1 MLTAWHTGGE
11 GAKGPEEVE
20 TVPEG
25 HTIHRAARDLARD
38 LTGGPLAVSSP
49 QGRFSLG
56 AARLDGQRVER
67 FEAHGKH
74 LFGHVEDGSVLH
86 VHLGLYGR
94 FRRHKSPPPDPK
106 GAIRLR
112 MVGPSHG
119 WDLIGPT
126 ACELLDLDELSALHQ
141 RLGADPLRDD
151 ADPDWLFARLKRG
164 RTTLGAALLDQRLF
178 AGVGNVYRAEL
189 LFLSR
194 LHPERRVDTLTRRR
208 FDELWAHCVR
218 LLAIGVRLGRIV
230 TVEPEEVGQ
239 TSLWRLR
246 RDQRLYVYKRERC
259 RRCDSAV
266 RREQL
271 AARTIYYCPRCQRRA
286 G

>member
-1 MLTAWHTGGE
+1 
-11 GAKGPEEVE
+11 V

-38 LTGGPLAVSSP
+38 LCGAPLTASSP
-49 QGRFSLG
+49 QGRFALG
-56 AARLDGQRVER
+56 AARLDGQRIER

-74 LFGHVEDGSVLH
+74 LFAHLQDGAVLH

-94 FRRHKSPPPDPK
+94 FRKHASPAPAPR

-112 MVGPSHG
+112 LAGEERS

-126 ACELLDLDELSALHQ
+126 ACELLDRDQLDALHA
-141 RLGADPLRDD
+141 RLGADPLRQD
-151 ADPDWLFARLKRG
+151 ADPDWLYARLQRG
-164 RTTLGAALLDQRLF
+164 RSAIGSALLDQKLF

-189 LFLSR
+189 LFVSR
-194 LHPERRVDTLTRRR
+194 LHPERRVDSLTRKR
-208 FDELWAHCVR
+208 FDELWDHCVK

-230 TVEPEEVGQ
+230 TVDPAEVGQ
-239 TSLWRLR
+239 SSHWRLR

-259 RRCDSAV
+259 RRCEGRISV
-266 RREQL
+266 VQQ
-271 AARTIYYCPRCQRRA
+271 AARTLYFCPRCQRR
-286 G
+286 